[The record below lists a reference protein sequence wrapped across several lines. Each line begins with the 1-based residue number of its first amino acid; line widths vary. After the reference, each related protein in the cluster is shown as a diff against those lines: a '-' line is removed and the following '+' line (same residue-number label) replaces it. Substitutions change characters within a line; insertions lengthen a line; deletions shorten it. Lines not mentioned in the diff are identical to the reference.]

1 MPKPAKVKVRV
12 STQPVV
18 VMEAEVARKIRQHA
32 RTSMK
37 AEVCGV
43 LIGNTENE
51 RMTVEACI
59 AGINAA
65 QGGAHVTFTQ
75 DTWEHIYKI
84 KDKEYPD
91 HKIVGWYHSH
101 PGFGVFLSEHDLFIQ
116 QNFFSNPQ
124 QVAWVYDPHTDE
136 EGCFGWIGGNIE
148 KLSAIRVGYSQDVEI
163 TGSSAQDFEE
173 DEDGALDS
181 MVRTDRDQRPAEPA
195 WMKWTTRVL
204 VSSAAVILGFWC
216 CVLCCGTGDGRQC
229 WSLPADMNHPL
240 EACRAASWMEQRDLQ
255 RHCSG
260 RAGSP
265 PTVLINLFTRQA
277 SSKLRSRMLLQQ
289 KETMANSDD
298 KPALKITLE
307 DLARMEL
314 PSAASAGSMASTAVG
329 TKQYGNIAAPADGPA
344 MVTEEKGSIF
354 LQGWFYLGLAG
365 LVGAL
370 VGWGICEPFF
380 IDSHTGAR
388 WGNIVILPFVVMFTC
403 LGPWSGRKHRRAL
416 CEKSHGPWSAW
427 LGAWTGSRIHL

>member
-43 LIGNTENE
+43 LIGNTDHE

-91 HKIVGWYHSH
+91 DKIVGWYHSH

-136 EGCFGWIGGNIE
+136 EGCFGWIGGSIE

-163 TGSSAQDFEE
+163 ASTAAHEYEE
-173 DEDGALDS
+173 DDDSASDS
-181 MVRTDRDQRPAEPA
+181 MVRADREQKTAEPA
-195 WMKWTTRVL
+195 WMKWTIRVL
-204 VSSAAVILGFWC
+204 GYAAVILLGLVSGYMLRNWQVSP
-216 CVLCCGTGDGRQC
+216 VLDSYQQ
-229 WSLPADMNHPL
+229 MINHPI
-240 EACRAASWMEQRDLQ
+240 EACRALLSLDQERNGMVATPQIPQQQS
-255 RHCSG
+255 
-260 RAGSP
+260 SP
-265 PTVLINLFTRQA
+265 
-277 SSKLRSRMLLQQ
+277 QQ
-289 KETMANSDD
+289 PQQQN
-298 KPALKITLE
+298 
-307 DLARMEL
+307 
-314 PSAASAGSMASTAVG
+314 
-329 TKQYGNIAAPADGPA
+329 APA
-344 MVTEEKGSIF
+344 TKGNNAK
-354 LQGWFYLGLAG
+354 Q
-365 LVGAL
+365 
-370 VGWGICEPFF
+370 
-380 IDSHTGAR
+380 
-388 WGNIVILPFVVMFTC
+388 
-403 LGPWSGRKHRRAL
+403 
-416 CEKSHGPWSAW
+416 
-427 LGAWTGSRIHL
+427 

>member
-43 LIGNTENE
+43 LIGNTDNE

-59 AGINAA
+59 AGVNAA

-148 KLSAIRVGYSQDVEI
+148 KLSAIRVGYSQEVEI
-163 TGSSAQDFEE
+163 TGTAAHEFDEE
-173 DEDGALDS
+173 EDGALDP
-181 MVRTDRDQRPAEPA
+181 MVRGDHEQRQQEPA
-195 WMKWTTRVL
+195 WMRWVTRVL
-204 VSSAAVILGFWC
+204 GYLAIMLFGLVSGYMLRNWQVSP
-216 CVLCCGTGDGRQC
+216 VLDAYQQI
-229 WSLPADMNHPL
+229 MNHPF
-240 EACRAASWMEQRDLQ
+240 EACRVLLSMDAERNGIVAAPQAPQQALPQ
-255 RHCSG
+255 QNQPQQNQPQQ
-260 RAGSP
+260 SP
-265 PTVLINLFTRQA
+265 QQQA
-277 SSKLRSRMLLQQ
+277 PQQ
-289 KETMANSDD
+289 KAPEA
-298 KPALKITLE
+298 K
-307 DLARMEL
+307 
-314 PSAASAGSMASTAVG
+314 
-329 TKQYGNIAAPADGPA
+329 GNNG
-344 MVTEEKGSIF
+344 
-354 LQGWFYLGLAG
+354 
-365 LVGAL
+365 
-370 VGWGICEPFF
+370 
-380 IDSHTGAR
+380 
-388 WGNIVILPFVVMFTC
+388 
-403 LGPWSGRKHRRAL
+403 KH
-416 CEKSHGPWSAW
+416 
-427 LGAWTGSRIHL
+427 

>member
-43 LIGNTENE
+43 LIGNTDHE

-91 HKIVGWYHSH
+91 DKIVGWYHSH

-148 KLSAIRVGYSQDVEI
+148 KLAAIRVGYSQDVEL
-163 TGSSAQDFEE
+163 TGTAAHEFEE
-173 DEDGALDS
+173 DDDAALDS
-181 MVRTDRDQRPAEPA
+181 MVRGDRTQRPPEPA
-195 WMKWTTRVL
+195 WMKWTTRIL
-204 VSSAAVILGFWC
+204 GYMAVILFGVVSGFMLRNWQLAP
-216 CVLCCGTGDGRQC
+216 VVESYQQIMD
-229 WSLPADMNHPL
+229 HPL
-240 EACRAASWMEQRDLQ
+240 DACR
-255 RHCSG
+255 
-260 RAGSP
+260 
-265 PTVLINLFTRQA
+265 V
-277 SSKLRSRMLLQQ
+277 LLQPYISVAPQQNGLVAPSQVPQQALPQPQQQ
-289 KETMANSDD
+289 K
-298 KPALKITLE
+298 
-307 DLARMEL
+307 
-314 PSAASAGSMASTAVG
+314 
-329 TKQYGNIAAPADGPA
+329 APAA
-344 MVTEEKGSIF
+344 KGNNGK
-354 LQGWFYLGLAG
+354 Q
-365 LVGAL
+365 
-370 VGWGICEPFF
+370 
-380 IDSHTGAR
+380 
-388 WGNIVILPFVVMFTC
+388 
-403 LGPWSGRKHRRAL
+403 
-416 CEKSHGPWSAW
+416 
-427 LGAWTGSRIHL
+427 

>member
-1 MPKPAKVKVRV
+1 MPKPAKVKIRV
-12 STQPVV
+12 SAQPVV

-43 LIGNTENE
+43 LIGNTEHE

-148 KLSAIRVGYSQDVEI
+148 KLSAIRVGYLQDVEI
-163 TGSSAQDFEE
+163 TGKAAHDLEE
-173 DEDGALDS
+173 DEDSALDS
-181 MVRTDRDQRPAEPA
+181 MVRTNREQRPAEPA
-195 WMKWTTRVL
+195 WMKWTTQILGYGAAVLLGL
-204 VSSAAVILGFWC
+204 VSGYALRNWQVSP
-216 CVLCCGTGDGRQC
+216 VLESYQQIMD
-229 WSLPADMNHPL
+229 HPID
-240 EACRAASWMEQRDLQ
+240 ACRQ
-255 RHCSG
+255 
-260 RAGSP
+260 
-265 PTVLINLFTRQA
+265 
-277 SSKLRSRMLLQQ
+277 LLQPYISIAPEQNGIIAPSQVPQQSSPQQPQQQ
-289 KETMANSDD
+289 K
-298 KPALKITLE
+298 
-307 DLARMEL
+307 
-314 PSAASAGSMASTAVG
+314 
-329 TKQYGNIAAPADGPA
+329 APAVKGPNG
-344 MVTEEKGSIF
+344 K
-354 LQGWFYLGLAG
+354 Q
-365 LVGAL
+365 
-370 VGWGICEPFF
+370 
-380 IDSHTGAR
+380 
-388 WGNIVILPFVVMFTC
+388 
-403 LGPWSGRKHRRAL
+403 
-416 CEKSHGPWSAW
+416 
-427 LGAWTGSRIHL
+427 

>member
-1 MPKPAKVKVRV
+1 MTKPAKVRVRV
-12 STQPVV
+12 SIQPVV

-43 LIGNTENE
+43 LIGNNDHE

-148 KLSAIRVGYSQDVEI
+148 KLSAIRVGYSQAVEI
-163 TGSSAQDFEE
+163 TGDAAPEFEE
-173 DEDGALDS
+173 DDDAALDS
-181 MVRTDRDQRPAEPA
+181 MVRGERGLPSTEPA
-195 WMKWTTRVL
+195 WMKWTTRTLGYGAAVLLGL
-204 VSSAAVILGFWC
+204 VSGFMLRNWQLAP
-216 CVLCCGTGDGRQC
+216 VVDSYQQII
-229 WSLPADMNHPL
+229 DHPL
-240 EACRAASWMEQRDLQ
+240 DACR
-255 RHCSG
+255 
-260 RAGSP
+260 
-265 PTVLINLFTRQA
+265 V
-277 SSKLRSRMLLQQ
+277 LLQPYISIAPEQ
-289 KETMANSDD
+289 NGIVA
-298 KPALKITLE
+298 P
-307 DLARMEL
+307 
-314 PSAASAGSMASTAVG
+314 
-329 TKQYGNIAAPADGPA
+329 QAAPQPPQPRVPA
-344 MVTEEKGSIF
+344 TKGNN
-354 LQGWFYLGLAG
+354 G
-365 LVGAL
+365 
-370 VGWGICEPFF
+370 
-380 IDSHTGAR
+380 
-388 WGNIVILPFVVMFTC
+388 
-403 LGPWSGRKHRRAL
+403 K
-416 CEKSHGPWSAW
+416 
-427 LGAWTGSRIHL
+427 

>member
-43 LIGNTENE
+43 LIGNTEHE

-84 KDKEYPD
+84 KDKEYPED
-91 HKIVGWYHSH
+91 KIVGWYHSH

-148 KLSAIRVGYSQDVEI
+148 KLSAIRVGYSQNVEI

-173 DEDGALDS
+173 DDGAMDS
-181 MVRTDRDQRPAEPA
+181 MVHNDHDQRPAEPA
-195 WMKWTTRVL
+195 WMKWTTQILGYAAAILLGL
-204 VSSAAVILGFWC
+204 VSGYALRNWQVSP
-216 CVLCCGTGDGRQC
+216 VLESYQQI
-229 WSLPADMNHPL
+229 MEHPID
-240 EACRAASWMEQRDLQ
+240 ACRALLQPYISMPPEQNGIVATPQ
-255 RHCSG
+255 
-260 RAGSP
+260 AP
-265 PTVLINLFTRQA
+265 PQQA
-277 SSKLRSRMLLQQ
+277 SPQKPQQ
-289 KETMANSDD
+289 QN
-298 KPALKITLE
+298 
-307 DLARMEL
+307 
-314 PSAASAGSMASTAVG
+314 
-329 TKQYGNIAAPADGPA
+329 APA
-344 MVTEEKGSIF
+344 TKGNN
-354 LQGWFYLGLAG
+354 G
-365 LVGAL
+365 
-370 VGWGICEPFF
+370 
-380 IDSHTGAR
+380 
-388 WGNIVILPFVVMFTC
+388 
-403 LGPWSGRKHRRAL
+403 KH
-416 CEKSHGPWSAW
+416 
-427 LGAWTGSRIHL
+427 

>member
-43 LIGNTENE
+43 LIGNTEHE

-136 EGCFGWIGGNIE
+136 EGCFGWVGDNIE
-148 KLSAIRVGYSQDVEI
+148 KLSAIRVGYSQTVEI
-163 TGSSAQDFEE
+163 TGAAAREFE
-173 DEDGALDS
+173 DDDDDGAVD
-181 MVRTDRDQRPAEPA
+181 
-195 WMKWTTRVL
+195 
-204 VSSAAVILGFWC
+204 
-216 CVLCCGTGDGRQC
+216 
-229 WSLPADMNHPL
+229 
-240 EACRAASWMEQRDLQ
+240 
-255 RHCSG
+255 
-260 RAGSP
+260 
-265 PTVLINLFTRQA
+265 
-277 SSKLRSRMLLQQ
+277 
-289 KETMANSDD
+289 
-298 KPALKITLE
+298 
-307 DLARMEL
+307 
-314 PSAASAGSMASTAVG
+314 SMASTGRDQRSAGPVWMKWITRAVLYLAGMVVGFILCFLFLNWRWTPVFEQAERYGQLVEALRQFDEQHPGVLGLRNGG
-329 TKQYGNIAAPADGPA
+329 TPNSLDQPSQQQKSPA
-344 MVTEEKGSIF
+344 EKSNEKGND
-354 LQGWFYLGLAG
+354 G
-365 LVGAL
+365 
-370 VGWGICEPFF
+370 
-380 IDSHTGAR
+380 
-388 WGNIVILPFVVMFTC
+388 
-403 LGPWSGRKHRRAL
+403 KH
-416 CEKSHGPWSAW
+416 
-427 LGAWTGSRIHL
+427 